1 MKKCLKCNKEF
12 DDKNI
17 VCPVCNEKLTN
28 TNKKTISI
36 EDDLIKKKMDIEE
49 KNNRINKY
57 YHFGIIIIVILAFIS
72 YQVDFLIGILLFPT
86 LGLMLYSKAKNDD
99 DTKVKPLEVILTMP
113 IVFIILIIIGIV
125 LIFTSFFFFLP
136 L

>member
-1 MKKCLKCNKEF
+1 MKKYLKCNKEF
-12 DDKNI
+12 DNNNT
-17 VCPVCNEKLTN
+17 CPTCKEKLNN
-28 TNKKTISI
+28 TNKKTILI
-36 EDDLIKKKMDIEE
+36 KEDLIKKKMDKEE
-49 KNNRINKY
+49 TNSIHIY
-57 YHFGIIIIVILAFIS
+57 YYFGIIIIVILAFIS

-86 LGLMLYSKAKNDD
+86 LGLMLYSRVKNDD